1 MTRHLVCSA
10 LLLLGFCLTGRAAAA
25 PIPVVLATDIGG
37 DVDDTWALAQL
48 LRTPGLDLQMVLT
61 ETGEARYRGA
71 VTAKLLEVAG
81 RTDVAVAL
89 GTDFGVMGDEHR
101 HQGPWIRDY
110 DLHAYPGRVHEDGIG
125 AFIALVMNSPQ
136 PVTVIAIGPAPS
148 LGAALR
154 REPRLAARCRL
165 VGMFG
170 SFDVGYDG
178 SPVPVPETNV
188 RYHTDLL
195 REVLAA
201 PWQDILLTPLDTCGL
216 VTLREENYHAI
227 WRATG
232 DPLLRAVIE
241 NYCIWA
247 PRVPWMK
254 CDFFAVRS
262 SVLFDCVAVHLAQSQ
277 DFVVIEPVRYQI
289 TPEGMTVRDPAGP
302 FQARVALRWRDQAA
316 FERHLTEVLLT
327 PVVAAN

>member
-1 MTRHLVCSA
+1 MLRHLLLPA
-10 LLLLGFCLTGRAAAA
+10 LVLLGFNLVVQASSG
-25 PIPVVLATDIGG
+25 PVPVVLATDIGG
-37 DVDDTWALAQL
+37 DIDDTWALAQL
-48 LRTPGLDLQMVLT
+48 LRTSGLELKMVLT

-71 VTAKLLEVAG
+71 VTAKLLESAG

-89 GTDFGVMGDEHR
+89 GTDFGVMGGEHR

-110 DLHAYPGRVHEDGIG
+110 DLSAYPGEVHADGIG
-125 AFIALVMNSPQ
+125 AFITLVMNSPE

-148 LGAALR
+148 LGAALQ
-154 REPRLAARCRL
+154 REPRLAARCRF

-170 SFDVGYDG
+170 SFDLGYDG

-195 REVLAA
+195 RVVLGA

-216 VTLREENYHAI
+216 VILRDENYHAI

-262 SVLFDCVAVHLAQSQ
+262 SVLFDCVAVHLAQSE
-277 DFVVIEPVRYQI
+277 DFVVIEPVSYRI
-289 TPEGMTVRDPAGP
+289 TPDGMTVRDPAGP
-302 FQARVALRWRDQAA
+302 FHARVALRWRDQAA
-316 FERHLTEVLLT
+316 FEQHLTRVLLT
-327 PVVAAN
+327 PAAGKN

>member
-1 MTRHLVCSA
+1 MPRRLIFPA
-10 LLLLGFCLTGRAAAA
+10 LFLLGCCLAARATSG
-25 PIPVVLATDIGG
+25 PVPVVLATDIGG

-48 LRTPGLDLQMVLT
+48 LRTPGLDLKMVLT

-71 VTAKLLEVAG
+71 VTAKLLEAAG

-89 GTDFGVMGDEHR
+89 GTDFGVTSEEYR
-101 HQGPWIRDY
+101 VQGPWVRDY
-110 DLHAYPGRVHEDGIG
+110 DLDAYPGPVHADGIG

-148 LGAALR
+148 LGAALQ
-154 REPRLAARCRL
+154 REPRLAARCRF

-188 RYHTDLL
+188 RFHTDLL
-195 REVLAA
+195 RVVLAA

-216 VTLREENYHAI
+216 VTLRDKNYHAV
-227 WRATG
+227 WSATS

-262 SVLFDCVAVHLAQSQ
+262 SVLFDCVAVHLAQSEN
-277 DFVVIEPVRYQI
+277 FVEIEPVRYQI
-289 TPEGMTVRDPAGP
+289 TSDGMTVRDPAGP
-302 FQARVALRWRDQAA
+302 LQARVALRWRDQAA
-316 FERHLTEVLLT
+316 FERHLTQVLLT
-327 PVVAAN
+327 PPPGQP